1 MVQVSVYTRDAA
13 GLTRV
18 ATLRVLATSD
28 LPGWR
33 MVVDP
38 PSCVPDGVVM
48 TIRSRLLAGAV
59 SGNVDWW
66 YWQKEK

>member
-18 ATLRVLATSD
+18 ATLQLVATSD

-33 MVVDP
+33 MDVDP
-38 PSCVPDGVVM
+38 PSGVPDGVVM
-48 TIRSRLLAGAV
+48 TIRSQLLAGAAC
-59 SGNVDWW
+59 GNVDWW
-66 YWQKEK
+66 HWRKEK